1 VGREL
6 TQFKPG
12 WAGGPGRPK
21 GSVSLKTLLKQ
32 ALEKTSLGDQPCPNG
47 RNVAETFVEAVLI
60 HAVAGNPSYM
70 KEVWER
76 VEGKVKETV
85 EHDGE
90 IKIRVE
96 YADDTIATPAPST
109 NGSAGGDEAV

>member
-21 GSVSLKTLLKQ
+21 GVSLKGLLKQ
-32 ALEKTSLGDQPCPNG
+32 ALEKETLGDQPCPNG

-60 HAVAGNPSYM
+60 HAIGGNPSYM
-70 KEVWER
+70 KEIWER
-76 VEGKVKETV
+76 VEGKVKDKV

-96 YADDTIATPAPST
+96 YADDTIATPSPSS
-109 NGSAGGDEAV
+109 NGSANGSEAV